1 VSEGLTTLADV
12 TPAAAA
18 SSTDAPGTSP
28 ATPTPA
34 EKSPAKRTAAK
45 KTAAKKTAAAKT
57 APAPTRPRLLLID
70 GHSMAYRAFYALP
83 VQNFSTTTGQP
94 TNAVYGFTSML
105 INLLRDE
112 EPTHFAVTFD
122 VSRASFRT
130 EVYAEYKGTRTKS
143 PDEFR
148 GQVDL
153 VKEVLAALR
162 VPVVE
167 AEGFEADDVIATLT
181 EQAVE
186 QGFDVLI
193 SSGDRDAFQLV
204 RPEVTVLYPVRGV
217 SELTRMTPEVVEEK
231 YGIPPERYPDLAALV
246 GETSDNLP
254 GIPGVGAKT
263 AAKWINL
270 YDGLDGV
277 IANAD
282 LVKGKAGENLRE
294 HLDSVIR
301 NRRLNALVRDL
312 SLDKGIGDLVR
323 RAWDRE
329 EVHTVFDGLE
339 FRVLRDRLFATL
351 ESAEPEAEEG
361 FGVDGAVLLA
371 GEVGP
376 WLTDHAA
383 GRTGLHVQG
392 SWGRGTGEVTGV
404 ALAGADGVAAWIDPV
419 TLEPGDEQALA
430 AWLADPARPKVAHD
444 GKGPSHALLAR
455 GWTLAG
461 VEFDTALAAYL
472 CRPDQRSYDLAD
484 LAVRHLKRELRAEGA
499 APAEAA
505 DEQLTLDGGDGPVG
519 GDLQARAEEG
529 MVRALAIAEL
539 AGVLA
544 TELDERGGAR
554 LLAEVE
560 LPLVGVLAQQERVG
574 IAVDSDLLAQL
585 EKHFADRVAQAQTL
599 AYEVIGTEINLGS
612 PKQLQTV
619 LFEQLEMPKTKRT
632 KTGYTTDADA
642 LAALFVKTEH
652 PFLAHLLEHRDASRL
667 RQTVEGLQ
675 KSVADDGR
683 IHTTYQQMIA
693 ATGRLSSTDPNLQ
706 NIPIRTE
713 EGRRIREAFVVGSGG
728 DFECLLTADYSQIEM
743 RIMAHLSQDEGL
755 IAAFTSGE
763 DLHRFVG
770 SRVFGVEPADVT
782 SAMRAKIKAMSYG
795 LAYGLSAFGLS
806 NQLKI
811 STEEAKGLMD
821 EYFVRFGGVR
831 DYLRG
836 VVDEA
841 RRIGWTE
848 TILGRRRYLPDLA
861 SDNRQRREMAERM
874 ALNAPIQGSAADIIK
889 VAMLDLDKGLRESGL
904 KSRLLLQVHDELVL
918 EVATGE
924 REALEALVRSTMAGA
939 ASLAVP
945 LEVSVGVGRS
955 WHEAGH

>member
-1 VSEGLTTLADV
+1 M
-12 TPAAAA
+12 TP
-18 SSTDAPGTSP
+18 PP
-28 ATPTPA
+28 ART
-34 EKSPAKRTAAK
+34 TAAK
-45 KTAAKKTAAAKT
+45 KTAGKPPARS
-57 APAPTRPRLLLID
+57 APTRPRLLLID

-130 EVYAEYKGTRTKS
+130 EVYADYKGTRTKS

-167 AEGFEADDVIATLT
+167 VEGYEADDVIATLT
-181 EQAVE
+181 ERAV
-186 QGFDVLI
+186 QDGFDVLI

-204 RPEVTVLYPVRGV
+204 RPGVTVLYPVRGV

-231 YGIPPERYPDLAALV
+231 YGVPPQRYPDLAALV

-254 GIPGVGAKT
+254 GVPGVGAKT

-282 LVKGKAGENLRE
+282 LVKGKAGESLRA

-301 NRRLNALVRDL
+301 NRRLNALV
-312 SLDKGIGDLVR
+312 GDLPLPVEVPDLLR

-329 EVHTVFDGLE
+329 QVHTVFDGLE

-361 FGVDGAVLLA
+361 FGVDGAILLA

-376 WLTDHAA
+376 WLAEHAA

-392 SWGRGTGEVTGV
+392 EWSRGVGEVSGL

-419 TLEPGDEQALA
+419 TLEPADEQALV
-430 AWLADPARPKVAHD
+430 AWLADADRPKVAHD
-444 GKGPSHALLAR
+444 VKGPSHALRSR
-455 GWTLAG
+455 GWELAG
-461 VEFDTALAAYL
+461 VVFDTALAAYL

-484 LAVRHLKRELRAEGA
+484 LAVRHLKRELRAEGSTAA
-499 APAEAA
+499 APA
-505 DEQLTLDGGDGPVG
+505 DEQLTLDGGEGPVG

-539 AGVLA
+539 AAVLA
-544 TELDERGGAR
+544 TELDERGGTR
-554 LLAEVE
+554 LLADVE
-560 LPLVGVLAQQERVG
+560 LPLVGVLARQERVG
-574 IAVDSDLLAQL
+574 IAVDTGLLADL
-585 EKHFADRVAQAQTL
+585 EQHFADRVAQAQAL

-619 LFEQLEMPKTKRT
+619 LFEQLQMPKTKRT

-713 EGRRIREAFVVGSGG
+713 EGRRIREAFVVGPADERGG
-728 DFECLLTADYSQIEM
+728 YECLLTADYSQIEM

-770 SRVFGVEPADVT
+770 SRVFGVEPAAVT
-782 SAMRAKIKAMSYG
+782 PEMRAKIKAMSYG

-811 STEEAKGLMD
+811 STEEARGLMD
-821 EYFVRFGGVR
+821 DYFERFGGVR
-831 DYLRG
+831 DYLHG
-836 VVDEA
+836 VVEEA
-841 RRIGWTE
+841 RRTGWTE
-848 TILGRRRYLPDLA
+848 TIMGRRRYLPDLA

-889 VAMLDLDKGLRESGL
+889 VAMLDLDEGLRQEGFR
-904 KSRLLLQVHDELVL
+904 SRLLLQVHDELVL
-918 EVATGE
+918 EVAEGE
-924 REALEALVRSTMAGA
+924 RAELEALVRATMAGA

-945 LEVSVGVGRS
+945 LDVSVGVGRS